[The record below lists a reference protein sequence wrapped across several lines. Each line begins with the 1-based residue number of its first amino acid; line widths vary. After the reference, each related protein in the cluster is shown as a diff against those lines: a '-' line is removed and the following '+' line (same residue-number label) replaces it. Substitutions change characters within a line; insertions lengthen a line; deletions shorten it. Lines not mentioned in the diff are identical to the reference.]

1 MRFGR
6 PVLCLAGAF
15 RSCSGHGMLVRMLAV
30 LVLSASGACFAETG
44 LPSLPPPSASEKL
57 FLERLMAVESGGRLN
72 AKNPA
77 TSALGPF
84 QFLRVTFLDVIRR
97 NFPSLAEGKSDAEI
111 LTLRTNA
118 VVSWNAAL
126 IYTRENAR
134 FLSEHGAAISPANLR
149 MAFLVGPSAALKVL
163 AAKPEEQL
171 TNILSAAAVEA
182 NPFLGRMTA
191 AALIER
197 SAREMRST
205 GKPVE
210 AAAPQAKAPQQ
221 KAKPK
226 IAVLC
231 NLRLPSCRK
240 WLALAETRMQKGP
253 ATQKTARR

>member
-1 MRFGR
+1 MFRFGR
-6 PVLCLAGAF
+6 
-15 RSCSGHGMLVRMLAV
+15 LVRLLAV
-30 LVLSASGACFAETG
+30 LVLSPAGACFAET
-44 LPSLPPPSASEKL
+44 SLPPLTPPSASEKL

-97 NFPSLAEGKSDAEI
+97 NFPSLSDGKSDAEI
-111 LTLRTNA
+111 LALRTNA

-149 MAFLVGPSAALKVL
+149 IAFLVGPSAALKVL
-163 AAKPEEQL
+163 AAKPEEPL
-171 TNILSAAAVEA
+171 TNILSTAAIEA
-182 NPFLGRMTA
+182 NPFLGQMTA

-197 SAREMRST
+197 SARETRSA
-205 GKPVE
+205 GQPVK
-210 AAAPQAKAPQQ
+210 AAAPLFKAAPPQSS
-221 KAKPK
+221 KPK

-231 NLRLPSCRK
+231 NLKLPSCRK
-240 WLALAETRMQKGP
+240 WLALAEVRVRKGMP
-253 ATQKTARR
+253 LAQKTARR